1 MLDPLCLWGRLGV
14 QHPLSWVGFVALSLL
29 EVCTGAAE
37 LFVVAKVASKL
48 FAKKLDGRNDRSGG

>member
-1 MLDPLCLWGRLGV
+1 M
-14 QHPLSWVGFVALSLL
+14 
-29 EVCTGAAE
+29 GAAE